1 MALSGRE
8 ELRFFDMGLDDRIV
22 KAIAKLGWVRP
33 TAIQERAIPLGLEGK
48 DVLARARTGSGKTAA
63 YAIPMIQRIL
73 TAKKVLQEQ
82 MVRALILV
90 PTKELGHQVKTM
102 VSQLAGCCSH
112 DLRVS
117 DVSMQIDYSAQK
129 PFLMEKPDVLV
140 GTPSRV
146 LGHLSRRNVEL
157 RDSLEVLVV
166 DEADLLLSF
175 GFESDLH
182 TLLGHLPKIYQSFLM
197 SATFNEDVEA
207 LKRLI
212 LHNPVVLKLEE
223 SHLPPCSQLLQ
234 YHMKCEE
241 EERFLLIIALIK
253 LGLVRGKTLL
263 FVNTVERAYRLRLFL
278 EQFLVRCC
286 VLNGELPIHSRC
298 HIIEQFN
305 QGLYNFIVATDE
317 SSLLQSANQSQ
328 SQGAAVSKKKKK
340 KNAKKVTKAAK
351 DKEYGVSRGIDFQ
364 NVSNV
369 INFDFPPTVDAY
381 IHRVGRTARAHQQ
394 GTALTFVSHCEVHL
408 LEEVEQIL
416 SGGDDGKSVLKP
428 YQFDMK
434 EIEGFR
440 YRCKDATR
448 AVTKQAIK
456 EARLKE
462 IRQELIN
469 SKQLKTYFE
478 DNPKDLHILRHDKSL
493 HPSTIKPHM
502 KNVPEYLVPST
513 LQGVIQPLVGKRKLQ
528 PKGNIAARK
537 SFKKQRQDPLK
548 NFKYTGK

>member
-1 MALSGRE
+1 MAPSLSGRQQ
-8 ELRFFDMGLDDRIV
+8 LRFFDMGLDDRLV

-33 TAIQERAIPLGLEGK
+33 TVIQERAIPLGLEGK

-63 YAIPMIQRIL
+63 YAIPMLQRIL

-82 MVRALILV
+82 SVRALVLV

-102 VSQLAGCCSH
+102 VSQLAECCSH

-117 DVSMQIDYSAQK
+117 DVSMQTDYSAQR
-129 PFLMEKPDVLV
+129 PLLMEKPDVLV

-146 LGHLSRRNVEL
+146 LGHLTRRNVEL

-182 TLLGHLPKIYQSFLM
+182 ALLG
-197 SATFNEDVEA
+197 
-207 LKRLI
+207 LI
-212 LHNPVVLKLEE
+212 TSYNL
-223 SHLPPCSQLLQ
+223 C
-234 YHMKCEE
+234 
-241 EERFLLIIALIK
+241 
-253 LGLVRGKTLL
+253 G
-263 FVNTVERAYRLRLFL
+263 
-278 EQFLVRCC
+278 
-286 VLNGELPIHSRC
+286 C

-305 QGLYNFIVATDE
+305 RGLYNFIVATDE
-317 SSLLQSANQSQ
+317 SSLLQSANQSH
-328 SQGAAVSKKKKK
+328 SKSAEVSKKKKK
-340 KNAKKVTKAAK
+340 NMAKMTKEAK

-369 INFDFPPTVDAY
+369 INFDFPPTVEAY
-381 IHRVGRTARAHQQ
+381 IHRVGRTARADQQ
-394 GTALTFVSHCEVHL
+394 GTALTFVGHREVHL

-416 SGGDDGKSVLKP
+416 SGGEDGKSVLKP

-434 EIEGFR
+434 EIEGFH
-440 YRCKDATR
+440 YRCKDAMR

-462 IRQELIN
+462 IKQELIN

-478 DNPKDLHILRHDKSL
+478 DNPKELHMLRHDKTL

-513 LQGVIQPLVGKRKLQ
+513 LQGVAQPLVGKRKLQ
-528 PKGNIAARK
+528 PKGNIATK
-537 SFKKQRQDPLK
+537 KPFKVRWAKIVNHLYLCHQRWMEVMFHPCCLCLFVCLSVNGISQKFVDGFGINVVDRL
-548 NFKYTGK
+548 GV